1 MEYSI
6 HILISP
12 WFTLRG
18 LTRIIYANHCSL
30 SPFVVKLDETRDTP
44 FKILATLPGPS
55 EPGGQGS
62 DLPFPDFVRYVKHIS
77 ITGRADYA
85 YQITIRPLEFQ
96 TFLRHGP
103 RIFGPACHRALWTQR
118 SKPTRKYLIKGI

>member
-6 HILISP
+6 HILRSP
-12 WFTLRG
+12 WLTLRG

-44 FKILATLPGPS
+44 FKILATLSGPS
-55 EPGGQGS
+55 ESGGQGG
-62 DLPFPDFVRYVKHIS
+62 DCPFPDFVNYCSPILIK
-77 ITGRADYA
+77 GRADYA
-85 YQITIRPLEFQ
+85 HHNTTSPLEFQ
-96 TFLRHGP
+96 NLLRPCP